1 MLARTGPAITRRKD
15 RYQLRAASASQPKTL
30 RRHQRRDPGRPV
42 DPGVAFLARQSEHE
56 RGRACAIDQLA
67 LALLQSEQDAA
78 VAVRPSMGGGHLVE
92 HEPVHGRPYHFQRS
106 WIKQDLHADPANLR
120 IMHVEGDSMMP
131 TLHDGD
137 IVLVDLGRRSPTPP
151 GIFVLNDRR
160 TPRSAL
166 CLGRLG

>member
-106 WIKQDLHADPANLR
+106 WIKQDLHADR
-120 IMHVEGDSMMP
+120 DSIMP

-151 GIFVLNDRR
+151 GIFVLHDRR

-166 CLGRLG
+166 CLGSLG

>member
-120 IMHVEGDSMMP
+120 IMHVEGDSRHCTMV
-131 TLHDGD
+131 T
-137 IVLVDLGRRSPTPP
+137 SCWST
-151 GIFVLNDRR
+151 
-160 TPRSAL
+160 
-166 CLGRLG
+166 